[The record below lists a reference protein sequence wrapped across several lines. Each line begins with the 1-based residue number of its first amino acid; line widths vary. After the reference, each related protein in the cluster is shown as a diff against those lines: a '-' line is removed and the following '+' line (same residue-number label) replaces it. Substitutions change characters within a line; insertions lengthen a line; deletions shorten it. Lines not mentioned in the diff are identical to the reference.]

1 MGLIDEIGAGPVGLD
16 TAIFIYFI
24 EEPPLF
30 LPAVVPVFKAI
41 DRGELTAAT
50 SALTLLETIVVP
62 YRSGDS
68 TLADRYE
75 AFLTRSRGLRL
86 VELDL
91 PLLRAAAL
99 IRATTRVKTPDALQL
114 AAALSH
120 GCTTFLT
127 NDRKLSD
134 LGGLRVLQLK
144 DHLPA
149 S

>member
-1 MGLIDEIGAGPVGLD
+1 MGLMDEIGPGPVGLD

-24 EEPPLF
+24 EEHPLF
-30 LPAVVPVFKAI
+30 LPVVVPVFEAL

-50 SALTLLETIVVP
+50 SALTVLETIVVP

-68 TLADRYE
+68 MLADRYE

-144 DHLPA
+144 DYL
-149 S
+149 